1 MPVVKATNLKSIIA
15 ILLILSSA
23 SFAYARNTDARTLLK
38 KALGDAIEIESDK
51 EIWYCPDNTCEIYS
65 AKESN
70 PDFPAYVY
78 LHLFH
83 KSTYA
88 YLNLSVGDTKSFRA
102 ATAADEPEIRKKL
115 TKYCSS
121 GTADSDCILGG
132 MESKL
137 GISTCFGRYD
147 EGGFW
152 GCDQFREKALQK

>member
-1 MPVVKATNLKSIIA
+1 MKTIIV
-15 ILLILSSA
+15 ILVILSSA
-23 SFAYARNTDARTLLK
+23 SFTSAGNLDVRELLK
-38 KALGDAIEIESDK
+38 RDLGDAIEIESYK

-70 PDFPAYVY
+70 PDFPGYVY

-88 YLNLSVGDTKSFRA
+88 YLDLSGGDSKSFRA
-102 ATAADEPEIRKKL
+102 SAAADEPKIRKTL

-121 GTADSDCILGG
+121 NTADADCILSG

-152 GCDQFREKALQK
+152 GCDQFREKALKK